1 MPGFRAALH
10 RIINARGEGIEPS
23 LKVLETSVL
32 PLYEPRINA
41 ANRVLFGFLMHR
53 MLPAML
59 AIFIHFQS
67 AFEKLFIL
75 TGKIIDLLAFGALKF
90 NHVVLRHKN
99 LH

>member
-1 MPGFRAALH
+1 
-10 RIINARGEGIEPS
+10 
-23 LKVLETSVL
+23 
-32 PLYEPRINA
+32 
-41 ANRVLFGFLMHR
+41 MHR